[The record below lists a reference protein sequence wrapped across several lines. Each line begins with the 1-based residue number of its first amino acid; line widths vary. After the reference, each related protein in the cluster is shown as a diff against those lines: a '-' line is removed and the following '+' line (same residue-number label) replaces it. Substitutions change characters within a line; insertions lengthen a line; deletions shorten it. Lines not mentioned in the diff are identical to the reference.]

1 MKAADFN
8 ARDTFLRRGKEL
20 VMSFT
25 TGPVMRMS
33 EPLTRGRARCSANVI
48 VAGAILL
55 VLCPATAFSQTFV
68 SVDIPGATQTFGRSI
83 NAQGDIVGFYT
94 VPPTT
99 RGFLRTLDGAIS
111 TIDAPGAIQTQALGN
126 NSLHEIAGA
135 YRQPADPPSQFH
147 AFLLRLG
154 QFISFDLPG
163 ACSSGA
169 RQISEAGEIVGFY
182 TDCSGLNHGYL
193 LARHGSFTAIDFP
206 GAVQTQALAINP
218 GGEIVGNYRDA
229 TGEFHGF
236 YRAREGVMT
245 GLDVPFLGGHGTQA
259 RGINPQGDIVGSWL
273 DGTQGNRNRGFLL
286 RNGVYTIID
295 FPGAVHTVPWAI
307 SSVGASTGQY
317 SLSIVPVWHG
327 YLQTP

>member
-1 MKAADFN
+1 LFCERN
-8 ARDTFLRRGKEL
+8 CRRRNSARPVSSDRFQPDVRKRRH
-20 VMSFT
+20 T
-25 TGPVMRMS
+25 
-33 EPLTRGRARCSANVI
+33 
-48 VAGAILL
+48 
-55 VLCPATAFSQTFV
+55 
-68 SVDIPGATQTFGRSI
+68 GATQTFGRSI

-317 SLSIVPVWHG
+317 SLSIVPFGTATCKHPDASWILNLVRAFDDRERSADACAVVG
-327 YLQTP
+327 SSGLEMR